1 MGDRVK
7 IRRDKLDTLFSEFI
21 RRRAVAR
28 IGGCEYCGKGK
39 RWQDMDCSHFHG
51 RRKLSTRYD
60 PDNCAGLCRP
70 CHFFLGEHPNKH
82 ADWFEKRLGSDRYEQ
97 LNIRAET
104 ICKNLDREK
113 LTLDI
118 KKMIEE
124 IA

>member
-1 MGDRVK
+1 
-7 IRRDKLDTLFSEFI
+7 
-21 RRRAVAR
+21 
-28 IGGCEYCGKGK
+28 
-39 RWQDMDCSHFHG
+39 
-51 RRKLSTRYD
+51 
-60 PDNCAGLCRP
+60 
-70 CHFFLGEHPNKH
+70 LGEHPNKH
-82 ADWFEKRLGSDRYEQ
+82 ADWFKKRLGSDGYEQ